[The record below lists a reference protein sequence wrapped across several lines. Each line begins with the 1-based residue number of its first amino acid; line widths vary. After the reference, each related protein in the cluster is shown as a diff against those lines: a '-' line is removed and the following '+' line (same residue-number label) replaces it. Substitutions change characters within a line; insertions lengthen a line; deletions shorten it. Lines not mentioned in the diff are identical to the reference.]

1 MKNIN
6 LSTGNSIIYP
16 PGICLPKE
24 CIKRINPAGKITFE
38 NNFNQPLPSLVE
50 ATFNKKDNINSIN
63 VKALILINSTFK
75 LNSVNVNQLFSISNF
90 GNCKL
95 QFFIYTSKETAKE
108 LAKKREYCNYEA
120 YTIEF
125 STNLETPLPEGISL
139 KDIKTV
145 QTFVWDIDPKTSR
158 GTETTVQTTD

>member
-6 LSTGNSIIYP
+6 LPTDNSIIYP
-16 PGICLPKE
+16 PGICLPTE
-24 CIKRINPAGKITFE
+24 CIKKINPAGKITFE
-38 NNFNQPLPSLVE
+38 NNFNQPLPSLIE
-50 ATFNKKDNINSIN
+50 ATFNKKENINSIN
-63 VKALILINSTFK
+63 VKALVLVNSTFK
-75 LNSVNVNQLFSISNF
+75 LTTVNVNQLFSISNF

-95 QFFIYTSKETAKE
+95 QFFIYTSKEIAME
-108 LAKKREYCNYEA
+108 LAKKREVCNYEA

-125 STNLETPLPEGISL
+125 STNHETSLPQGISL
-139 KDIKTV
+139 EDIKIV